1 MSAEAKL
8 AEFGITL
15 PAPPTPAGLYAPCV
29 RSGSLLYVSGQ
40 IPSKD
45 GQMPSGYLGKDVT
58 VEEGQAHARQCTINA
73 LSIVRGELGS
83 LDAVKRVVRIGGFV
97 ASAPGF
103 SDQPAV
109 VNGASQLLIDL
120 FGEAGKHARAAVGVA
135 ELPRGVPVEVEFL
148 FEV

>member
-58 VEEGQAHARQCTINA
+58 VEEGQVLVNTG
-73 LSIVRGELGS
+73 SITQR
-83 LDAVKRVVRIGGFV
+83 DRFTT
-97 ASAPGF
+97 
-103 SDQPAV
+103 DQLTYA
-109 VNGASQLLIDL
+109 
-120 FGEAGKHARAAVGVA
+120 
-135 ELPRGVPVEVEFL
+135 
-148 FEV
+148 